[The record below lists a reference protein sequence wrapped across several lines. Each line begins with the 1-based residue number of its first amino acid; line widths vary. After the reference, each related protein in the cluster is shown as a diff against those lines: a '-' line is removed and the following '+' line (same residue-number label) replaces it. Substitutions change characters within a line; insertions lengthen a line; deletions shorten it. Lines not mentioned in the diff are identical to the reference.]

1 MEVGRLL
8 GSVHVGVEFLRVC
21 LNQGRF
27 LQLRVLVEVTEADP
41 VIESDSSSQKQ
52 QREGPKVELWC
63 ESNISDRAPTGQG
76 SIRVLTVKVM
86 E

>member
-8 GSVHVGVEFLRVC
+8 GSVHVGMEFLRVC
-21 LNQGRF
+21 LYQGRF

-41 VIESDSSSQKQ
+41 VIESDSSGQEQ
-52 QREGPKVELWC
+52 QCEGPEVELWC
-63 ESNISDRAPTGQG
+63 ESNISDRAPTEQG
-76 SIRVLTVKVM
+76 IRELTVKVM